1 MSSPA
6 FTNTSISNAYRG
18 ADQVSKI
25 LLGYNHVWPLSPVFS
40 FDTYQAG
47 GEVDFTVV
55 SDTQY
60 VACTINDSDTFLYKA
75 VDMTWGQIVQFKL

>member
-1 MSSPA
+1 MPSPA

-25 LLGYNHVWPLSPVFS
+25 LLGRNRVWPQASVFS

-47 GEVDFTVV
+47 GELNFSSIRYPVC
-55 SDTQY
+55 SMY
-60 VACTINDSDTFLYKA
+60 
-75 VDMTWGQIVQFKL
+75 G